1 MALAKPGR
9 RQGLT
14 KVPGSGARCSCG
26 VVFLH
31 AAIHRRPQCRGSP
44 EAQQPARGFPSC
56 SKGLGLLRQAPGIPG
71 VSVPQDSVKGAGRLL
86 LGIARLT
93 LPPPPQHQLPRE
105 RSTGLTSPGPG
116 VLPAI
121 LFPAPARARHG
132 RLLLPVGS
140 PPCNL

>member
-31 AAIHRRPQCRGSP
+31 AATHRRSQCRGSP

-93 LPPPPQHQLPRE
+93 LPPHPN
-105 RSTGLTSPGPG
+105 TSFHVSAAQGSQARD
-116 VLPAI
+116 PACSQPSSSRH
-121 LFPAPARARHG
+121 LHG
-132 RLLLPVGS
+132 RGTGVS
-140 PPCNL
+140 FSQ